1 MIVNNKTLEYSVRL
15 LTLSHKV
22 LSMKDVKEYEKDLA
36 SIRSMMERSAKFI
49 SLSGLSGIL
58 AGIYA
63 LCGAT
68 AAYFMIHYP
77 ISPFNFRIYS
87 ISEPVVLAKLLGI
100 AFVVMVA
107 SVITGLWLSGRK
119 ARKHGLTLWTSA
131 SRTLL
136 LNVSIPMVTGG
147 IFILIMLYTGH
158 FGFAAPACLIFYGLA
173 LIQGSSNT
181 VDEIRYLGYC
191 EIILGLVSAM
201 YMGYGLIFWAI
212 GFGILH
218 IIYGAIMHNRY
229 DK

>member
-1 MIVNNKTLEYSVRL
+1 
-15 LTLSHKV
+15 
-22 LSMKDVKEYEKDLA
+22 MKNVKEYEKDLA

-49 SLSGLSGIL
+49 SLSGISGIL

-68 AAYFMIHYP
+68 AAYFIIQYP
-77 ISPFNFRIYS
+77 ISPFHFRVYS
-87 ISEPVVLAKLLGI
+87 VNSSETLVQLISI
-100 AFVVMVA
+100 AFFVA
-107 SVITGLWLSGRK
+107 AASAITGLWLSGRK

-136 LNVSIPMVTGG
+136 INVSIPMVTGG
-147 IFILIMLYTGH
+147 LFILIILYTGH
-158 FGFAAPACLIFYGLA
+158 FGLAAPTSLLFYGLA

-181 VDEIRYLGYC
+181 FDEIRYLGYC
-191 EIILGLVSAM
+191 EIILGLISAL
-201 YMGYGLIFWAI
+201 YPGYGLIFWAI

-218 IIYGAIMHNRY
+218 IVYGVIMHNKY